1 VIDRLQIPSEY
12 TTSSIRDH
20 HADEGLRIEKVL
32 DYSNGT
38 TTRPRRTKVK
48 GALLLN
54 IIIGEGATVLK
65 LFASKNKALL
75 VGWDTLLV
83 LNLRFHIINSVR
95 RFNFERDSLARQS
108 LDEYLHAATKTKN

>member
-1 VIDRLQIPSEY
+1 MFYKAQEY
-12 TTSSIRDH
+12 TTFAIIQKPPRRRRTRYEETS
-20 HADEGLRIEKVL
+20 
-32 DYSNGT
+32 DYSNDV

-54 IIIGEGATVLK
+54 IVIGEGASVLE

-83 LNLRFHIINSVR
+83 LNLRFHVIDSVR
-95 RFNFERDSLARQS
+95 RFNFERDSLAGQS
-108 LDEYLHAATKTKN
+108 LDEYLHAATKTKD